1 MLEWI
6 SANNRGLT
14 LLVSLAMLIV
24 WLVYLQVFLGGYRRQ
39 TRPKIIINY
48 GAGTALDACCFI
60 SNMSS
65 EPIYVESIVATLTA
79 DGRSWSL
86 PVTDV
91 EPHDGGENAAD
102 PKKRTYQ
109 GPLMPGQYME
119 IGSFRGLLARVVQ
132 GGESD
137 GAPAGE
143 RVNIDVL
150 NGPVSAEILVLADYA
165 SEDLLVGARRRFTAF
180 RDDGAWRMHSE
191 TVGTEQI
198 RSKGRRRQIEAM
210 LARNL

>member
-6 SANNRGLT
+6 SASNRGLT

-24 WLVYLQVFLGGYRRQ
+24 WLVYLQVFLVGYRRQ

-48 GAGTALDACCFI
+48 GAGTALDARCFI

-65 EPIYVESIVATLTA
+65 EPIYVESIVAGLEA
-79 DGRSWSL
+79 GGQNWSR

-91 EPHDGGENAAD
+91 EPSDGGENADD

-109 GPLMPGQYME
+109 GPLIPGQYME
-119 IGSFRGLLARVVQ
+119 IGSFRSLLARVAH
-132 GGESD
+132 GGESKD
-137 GAPAGE
+137 EAGGE
-143 RVNIDVL
+143 RVEISAL
-150 NGPVSAEILVLADYA
+150 NGPVAMEILVLADYA
-165 SEDLLVGARRRFTAF
+165 SEDLLVGARRRFVAF
-180 RDDGAWRMHSE
+180 SRDGRWHLHSE

-198 RSKGRRRQIEAM
+198 RSKRKRRQLEEM

>member
-24 WLVYLQVFLGGYRRQ
+24 WLAYLQVFLGGYRRQ

-48 GAGTALDACCFI
+48 GAGTAIDARCFI

-65 EPIYVESIVATLTA
+65 EPIYVESIVAKLEV
-79 DGRSWSL
+79 DGRSWSR

-91 EPHDGGENAAD
+91 EPPDGGESAAD

-119 IGSFRGLLARVVQ
+119 IGSFRGLLSRVAHN
-132 GGESD
+132 GKCDGET
-137 GAPAGE
+137 AGE
-143 RVNIDVL
+143 RVNIDALDGAVT
-150 NGPVSAEILVLADYA
+150 AEILVLADYA
-165 SEDLLVGARRRFTAF
+165 SEDLLVGARRRFAAF
-180 RDDGAWRMHSE
+180 RDDGGWRMHSE

-198 RSKGRRRQIEAM
+198 RSKRKRRQIEAM
-210 LARNL
+210 LAKNL